1 VVVSDGHY
9 RPDQKKLASKLLKK
23 ADKAG
28 VAILWLT
35 FDGKVHEPAE
45 LLDGTSGKVVELS
58 STESP
63 TKASAIIGEAAAKAL
78 SAIGSRV

>member
-1 VVVSDGHY
+1 MKPKAH
-9 RPDQKKLASKLLKK
+9 KLLKE

-45 LLDGTSGKVVELS
+45 LLNGTAGKVVDLQ